1 MVSESWKE
9 SANRMTELIESCW
22 DENNPDDGLNFD
34 ERLSKKITDLKGQ
47 DKVVMNEILCGDI
60 L

>member
-9 SANRMTELIESCW
+9 SVNRMTQLIESCW
-22 DENNPDDGLNFD
+22 DSNNPDDGLNFD
-34 ERLSKKITDLKGQ
+34 ERLKEKIKDLKGQ
-47 DKVVMNEILCGDI
+47 DKVVMNEILIGDI